1 MASAKDV
8 KKKIRTI
15 SNTRKITRTMEMVAT
30 VRSKKA
36 QNRIRATGP
45 YAEKL
50 SGILRNLAL
59 SGSISHPL
67 MESAPEPGNSSVVSS
82 SHGNLNRGTGFPALP
97 QAEAAPKPI
106 LVLVVTGNRGLCGG
120 YNSNVL
126 EVAHEWALKE
136 REGGR
141 ELEIHVIGKK
151 GMLKLRFLKV
161 PMAKVYPRI
170 GDDPRFADAEEI
182 AQELMRRFRAGEL
195 ERVVIVSTRYLSASS
210 QKPRITQLLPV
221 PNPRA
226 PEAAEGAAEG
236 GPAPAARR
244 KGKPAPIEFDFE
256 PGRGALLESLIP
268 LSVKFALYKLLLE
281 AAASEQIA
289 RRVAMKMATDNAE
302 EMIRVYTRKYNRQRQ
317 AGITQQIV
325 EVVSGAQALE

>member
-8 KKKIRTI
+8 KKKIRSI

-50 SGILRNLAL
+50 SGILENLAR
-59 SGSISHPL
+59 SGSVSHPL
-67 MESAPEPGNSSVVSS
+67 VESAPATDDSGRAGSNHRSDA
-82 SHGNLNRGTGFPALP
+82 PA
-97 QAEAAPKPI
+97 QEGESAARTTV
-106 LVLVVTGNRGLCGG
+106 VLVVTGNRGLCGG
-120 YNSNVL
+120 YNGNVL
-126 EVAHEWALKE
+126 ELAHEWAQEQKAS
-136 REGGR
+136 GR
-141 ELEIHVIGKK
+141 ALEIQVIGKK

-161 PMAKVYPRI
+161 PVAKVHTRI
-170 GDDPRFADAEEI
+170 GDEPRFAEVEEV
-182 AQELMRRFRAGEL
+182 ARELMRRFIAGEVD
-195 ERVVIVSTRYLSASS
+195 RVVLASTRYLSASS

-221 PNPRA
+221 PYPSA
-226 PEAAEGAAEG
+226 SESESEGAAAEG
-236 GPAPAARR
+236 GPAGVSPGARG
-244 KGKPAPIEFDFE
+244 KGKPAAVEFDFE

-268 LSVKFALYKLLLE
+268 LSVTFALYKILLE

-302 EMIRVYTRKYNRQRQ
+302 EMIRAYTRKYNRQRQ

-325 EVVSGAQALE
+325 EVVSGAQSLD